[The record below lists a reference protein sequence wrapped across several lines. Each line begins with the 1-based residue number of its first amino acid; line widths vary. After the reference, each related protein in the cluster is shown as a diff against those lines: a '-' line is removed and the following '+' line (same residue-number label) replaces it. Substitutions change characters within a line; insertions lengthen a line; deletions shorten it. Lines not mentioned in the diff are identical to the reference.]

1 MLSTTWQEW
10 FSKAFSGPI
19 ISDIIVA
26 ITMVF
31 VVGLATIAVARLI
44 YELVY
49 YIFKPETKQEKI
61 EKQKRA
67 EKLKQIKAR
76 G

>member
-10 FSKAFSGPI
+10 FGKAFSGPI
-19 ISDIIVA
+19 GSDIIVVIA
-26 ITMVF
+26 MIF

-67 EKLKQIKAR
+67 EKLKEIKAR